1 MEFISHDSQL
11 QKHLDTYL
19 SLHRQGRCPLWLLC
33 FSQDDPLQYY
43 FPWRFR
49 DGWDLK
55 RHIEIKHQ
63 DLHVHCALCEKVYKR
78 KDKLREHMLK
88 EHTALGDI

>member
-1 MEFISHDSQL
+1 MIFLMNLFTWKELL
-11 QKHLDTYL
+11 QKMDIAQAYQEAF
-19 SLHRQGRCPLWLLC
+19 RN
-33 FSQDDPLQYY
+33 PLQYY

-78 KDKLREHMLK
+78 KDKLREHLLK
-88 EHTALGDI
+88 DHTALGDI